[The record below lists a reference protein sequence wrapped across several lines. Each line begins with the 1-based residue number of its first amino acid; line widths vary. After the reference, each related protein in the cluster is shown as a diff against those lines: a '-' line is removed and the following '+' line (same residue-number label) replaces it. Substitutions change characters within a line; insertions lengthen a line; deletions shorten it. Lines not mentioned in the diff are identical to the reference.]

1 MVWQRIWHSGAARRD
16 SADSTAFG
24 RSKWWGMAGI
34 LVVGGATA
42 YLLPGFAGDKGAT
55 EVHRQ
60 SAIDAQTDGVYVP
73 SGEWQN
79 VPQLASESSPDA
91 VPNVDARVLS
101 LQAAVERE
109 RQRADAAQRELLNL
123 QGQLA
128 GLEENEALMAEYR
141 SAAIEE
147 KERTNNALL
156 RVAASHE
163 ELASLRAGIIEAKK
177 AAENEK
183 SKAALAHKQLEVVQG
198 QLAALISGERQRA
211 EKQSQVQA
219 KQDQVAAIPALEDP
233 ASVLPPTPPRRSLPL
248 VTDTPPSD
256 RRRQPERDAQPD
268 KSQKAT
274 GSKARNVVQPSR
286 AGAPTRS
293 ASDAET
299 APARGREQRSIPEAA
314 RVTRLEKD
322 IRGQSAAPVDRAST
336 ERVQRSRMFV
346 QDGPDLGS
354 PRGPTLPRALLPDSR
369 LW

>member
-1 MVWQRIWHSGAARRD
+1 
-16 SADSTAFG
+16 
-24 RSKWWGMAGI
+24 MAGV

-42 YLLPGFAGDKGAT
+42 YLLPGFAGDRGAT
-55 EVHRQ
+55 DVPRRP
-60 SAIDAQTDGVYVP
+60 AIDAQTDGIYVP

-79 VPQLASESSPDA
+79 VPHLASGNSPDA
-91 VPNVDARVLS
+91 TPNGDARILS

-109 RQRADAAQRELLNL
+109 RQRADAAQRELLDL

-156 RVAASHE
+156 RTAASHE

-177 AAENEK
+177 AAETEK

-198 QLAALISGERQRA
+198 QLSALIAAERHRA
-211 EKQSQVQA
+211 EKQSQVQP
-219 KQDQVAAIPALEDP
+219 KQDQVAAIPALQDP
-233 ASVLPPTPPRRSLPL
+233 AGVLPPTPPQRSLPL
-248 VTDTPPSD
+248 VTNTPPPD
-256 RRRQPERDAQPD
+256 RRRQPEPDAQPD
-268 KSQKAT
+268 RSQKAT
-274 GSKARNVVQPSR
+274 SGKAQDLVRPPR
-286 AGAPTRS
+286 AAAPARS
-293 ASDAET
+293 ASDAEKT
-299 APARGREQRSIPEAA
+299 APVRGREQRSGPEAA

-322 IRGQSAAPVDRAST
+322 IRGQSAAPVDKAST
-336 ERVQRSRMFV
+336 ERGQRSRMFV

-354 PRGPTLPRALLPDSR
+354 QRGLTLPRALLPDST